1 MNWTMATGLRGGNHC
16 IDDLMTGEASTNP
29 YRPYINASD
38 YVPPWD
44 PQRQQP
50 QHPQPRHDLLADL
63 DIGGAGMEESDDLWT
78 ILHDLTSTFLL
89 QYASLLIIHPFEA
102 AQTRLQCQM
111 IPKSSSSRRKR
122 EKEDEEEEEEDDE
135 CDSAST
141 TSSLDGPDYFE
152 PLPAEDSA
160 VRRTDRRGYIM
171 EDAAESS
178 PWQLSSKPRS
188 VLEMIRDTYAL
199 EGVMGVWRGQTCA
212 VAYNFLSSTL
222 SVWLT
227 HVIRASVS
235 TMPDE
240 LWDEQ
245 HSLVSTGASIASSAL
260 TALVLAP
267 LDIWRTRTILK
278 SRDSTNGSGSSS
290 SILFCPRDLILPT
303 LITSVLP
310 ALVSGSMLA
319 FAYRRFGRTYS
330 ERPMVYTLTVAA
342 TSILDLT
349 LRLPLETVLRR
360 AQANG
365 ARHKKRIV
373 DVGPYHGTILGT
385 MLAIARYEHGGFV
398 GGLLRGWTLS
408 VAGLCGGLGLGLGVG
423 LGVWPMNEEV
433 VF

>member
-1 MNWTMATGLRGGNHC
+1 
-16 IDDLMTGEASTNP
+16 MTGEASTNP
-29 YRPYINASD
+29 YRPYINASE

-44 PQRQQP
+44 SQRQQS
-50 QHPQPRHDLLADL
+50 QNSQPRHDLLADL
-63 DIGGAGMEESDDLWT
+63 DIGGAAMEESDDLWT
-78 ILHDLTSTFLL
+78 LLHDLTSNFLL
-89 QYASLLIIHPFEA
+89 QYGLLLIIHPFEA
-102 AQTRLQCQM
+102 AQTRLQCQV
-111 IPKSSSSRRKR
+111 IPKISSTSTRRKR
-122 EKEDEEEEEEDDE
+122 IDHEDDE
-135 CDSAST
+135 DEDDDSAST

-152 PLPAEDSA
+152 PMPAEDLA

-171 EDAAESS
+171 EDAVEST

-245 HSLVSTGASIASSAL
+245 HSLVSTGASIVSSAV

-267 LDIWRTRTILK
+267 LDIMRTRTILK
-278 SRDSTNGSGSSS
+278 SRDSTNSNGGS
-290 SILFCPRDLILPT
+290 SILICPRDLILPT

-310 ALVSGSMLA
+310 VLISGSGLA
-319 FAYRRFGRTYS
+319 FAYRRFGRIYS
-330 ERPMVYTLTVAA
+330 ERPMLYTLTVLA
-342 TSILDLT
+342 TSILDLM

-360 AQANG
+360 AQASG
-365 ARHKKRIV
+365 VRHKKRIV
-373 DVGPYHGTILGT
+373 EVGPYHGTILGT

-408 VAGLCGGLGLGLGVG
+408 VAGLCGGLGLGMGFG
-423 LGVWPMNEEV
+423 LGVRPMNEEV